1 MHENSNAMKRIA
13 FLCVSVLIAASLY
26 AIDADLQVFY
36 DFGSKGTAVA
46 NQRSNRVT
54 TTVELFHPD
63 AWGSTFF
70 FFDMDYSINKSNDN
84 PQDPKNSPFGT
95 YWEIT
100 RSFNFWKESKAKDLS
115 LHLEYNG
122 GLGVFGGKVVAGGYG
137 INHAVLV
144 GPEYFL
150 HTPDFKNTFTLQLLF
165 KYIADDY
172 NMWNVK
178 TDGEWKTQK
187 GNMAPLQF
195 TFIWACQD
203 FCTLPGL
210 TFSGFLDI
218 WGQKLNVLDGKTGT
232 YTDPTKQSF
241 VFISEPQLWYSIGQW
256 FKCPNLCIGTEI
268 EFSYN
273 FTGAGFMC
281 NPCAGIRWLFL

>member
-1 MHENSNAMKRIA
+1 MKRTFFLLCALAWA
-13 FLCVSVLIAASLY
+13 FSAS
-26 AIDADLQVFY
+26 AIDASLQVFY
-36 DFGSKGTAVA
+36 DFGSNGTACA

-54 TTVELFHPD
+54 TTVEFFHPD

-70 FFDMDYSINKSNDN
+70 FFDMDYSINKSSDN
-84 PQDPKNSPFGT
+84 PQDPKNAPFGT

-100 RSFNFWKESKAKDLS
+100 RSFNFWQNTKAKDLS
-115 LHLEYNG
+115 VHLEYDG
-122 GLGVFGGKVVAGGYG
+122 GLGIFGGKVVEGGYG

-172 NMWNVK
+172 NAWRIKDNGVW
-178 TDGEWKTQK
+178 TNQS
-187 GNMAPLQF
+187 GNLVPLQF
-195 TFIWACQD
+195 TFIWACRD
-203 FCTLPGL
+203 FCTAPGL
-210 TFSGFLDI
+210 TFSGFIDI
-218 WGQKLNVLDGKTGT
+218 WGQKQTVFDRKNNS

-273 FTGAGFMC
+273 FTGKGFMC
-281 NPCAGIRWLFL
+281 NPCLGIKWNFL